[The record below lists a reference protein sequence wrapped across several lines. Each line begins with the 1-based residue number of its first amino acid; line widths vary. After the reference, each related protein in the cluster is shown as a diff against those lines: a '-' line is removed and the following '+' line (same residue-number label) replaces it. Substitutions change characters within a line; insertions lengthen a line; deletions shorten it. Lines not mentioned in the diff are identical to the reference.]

1 MDSHRFAIIFV
12 IYVLWTIALS
22 VHILLNK
29 ENPIRAAI
37 WIMLV
42 WFIPVGGFL
51 LYWGFGDN
59 RIARRAKRRLKA
71 RRPSGQPDS
80 SGRVPPAL
88 IPLQVAGDRIAH
100 NPLVPGNS
108 FQILENGDEAYPA
121 MLAAI
126 ASARK
131 SVALL
136 SYIFDSD
143 EVCRHF
149 ADTLCEA
156 ARRGV
161 QVRLLVDG
169 IGARGYGPVLERR
182 LSEAGGRMASFWRRG
197 RWLRHPGLN
206 LRNHRKILVVDGQIG
221 FTGGIN
227 ISARHTTQAGRQYP
241 ESFDLHFKLRGPVV
255 GHLMETFT
263 DDWELSTNE
272 TLSGPDWFPELEP
285 AGSVLARG
293 IASGPDFSVGRLHD
307 LLLAA
312 LRTARTSIDLMSPY
326 FIPDEAIMGSLRTAA
341 RSGVRVRLF
350 IPARADHQFM
360 TWGARAY
367 LPELT
372 VCGVEVWEMGPGF
385 NHSKLTVIDDE
396 WIMMGSSNLDPRSFR
411 LNFEFNVEAYS
422 RMAAIGISTYM
433 EKQLAGARR
442 IDTATLKKEPRLV
455 QVRNKAV
462 AMLSP
467 FL

>member
-1 MDSHRFAIIFV
+1 MQTFV
-12 IYVLWTIALS
+12 VSVLHVLLASSLS

-29 ENPIRAAI
+29 KSPARAGI
-37 WIMLV
+37 WIILV
-42 WFIPVGGFL
+42 WFIPVAGAL

-71 RRPSGQPDS
+71 KRPDGTPDS
-80 SGRVPPAL
+80 SGRVPSNL

-100 NPLVPGNS
+100 NPLVPGNH
-108 FQILENGDEAYPA
+108 IEVLENGDQAYPA

-131 SVALL
+131 SVAFLT
-136 SYIFDSD
+136 YIFDSD

-149 ADTLCEA
+149 TDVLCDA

-169 IGARGYGPVLERR
+169 IGARGFGPVLRRR

-197 RWLRHPGLN
+197 RWLRHPGIN
-206 LRNHRKILVVDGQIG
+206 LRNHRKILVIDGETG

-227 ISARHTTQAGRQYP
+227 ISARHVTQPGAPYP
-241 ESFDLHFKLRGPVV
+241 ESFDLHFKLKGPVV

-272 TLSGPDWFPELEP
+272 TLTGPDWFPDLTP
-285 AGSVLARG
+285 AGNVLARG
-293 IASGPDFSVGRLHD
+293 IPSGPDFSVGRLHD

-312 LRTARTSIDLMSPY
+312 LRTARVSIDLMSPY
-326 FIPDEAIMGSLRTAA
+326 FIPDEAIMASLRTSA
-341 RSGVRVRLF
+341 RSGVRVRVF
-350 IPARADHQFM
+350 IPSKADHRFM
-360 TWGARAY
+360 SWGARAY
-367 LPELT
+367 LRELI
-372 VCGVEVWEMGPGF
+372 VCGVEVWEMGPSF
-385 NHSKLTVIDDE
+385 NHSKLTVIDGE
-396 WIMMGSSNLDPRSFR
+396 WLMMGSANLDPRSFR

-422 RMAAIGISTYM
+422 RELAARVADYM
-433 EKQLAGARR
+433 DRQVAGARR
-442 IDTATLKKEPRLV
+442 INMNVLDKESAFIR
-455 QVRNKAV
+455 VRNRFIA
-462 AMLSP
+462 LFSP

>member
-1 MDSHRFAIIFV
+1 MQQLLIGL
-12 IYVLWTIALS
+12 IYAVGVGALA

-29 ENPIRAAI
+29 RDPIRAGI
-37 WIMLV
+37 WITLIVFMP
-42 WFIPVGGFL
+42 IAGFL
-51 LYWGFGDN
+51 LYWAFGDN

-71 RRPSGQPDS
+71 KRPDGSPDS
-80 SGRVPPAL
+80 SGRVPQNL
-88 IPLQVAGDRIAH
+88 IPLQMAGDRIAH
-100 NPLVPGNS
+100 NPLVPGNT
-108 FQILENGDEAYPA
+108 IEMLENGDEAYPA

-131 SVALL
+131 SVAFL
-136 SYIFDSD
+136 SYIFDAD

-149 ADTLCEA
+149 TDVLCEA

-161 QVRLLVDG
+161 EVRLLVDG

-206 LRNHRKILVVDGQIG
+206 LRNHRKILVIDGQIG

-227 ISARHTTQAGRQYP
+227 ISARHTTLPGEPYP
-241 ESFDLHFKLRGPVV
+241 ASFDVHFKLRGPVV

-263 DDWELSTNE
+263 DDWELSTGE
-272 TLSGPDWFPELEP
+272 TLSGPDWFPDLEP
-285 AGSVLARG
+285 CGNVLARG

-312 LRTARTSIDLMSPY
+312 LRTAHKSIDLLSPY
-326 FIPDEAIMGSLRTAA
+326 FIPDEAILSSLRTAA
-341 RSGVRVRLF
+341 RSGVRVRVF
-350 IPARADHQFM
+350 MPARADHLFM
-360 TWGARAY
+360 SWGARAY
-367 LPELT
+367 LRELT
-372 VCGVEVWEMGPGF
+372 TCGVEVWEMQTGF

-422 RMAAIGISTYM
+422 RIAAIGIESYM
-433 EKQLAGARR
+433 EKQLADARR
-442 IDTATLKKEPRLV
+442 IDTSELMRESRLV
-455 QVRNKAV
+455 QVRNRAV
-462 AMLSP
+462 ALLSP